1 MNEELAK
8 IASNIDHADDCG
20 NINAIEEL
28 LKKCN
33 GLLESEAFI
42 DRAIVYFFIAN
53 CFNAL
58 DRIDS
63 GKENSWD
70 WSQKHKI
77 SELLNLRKSIAEI
90 GFEALHNVLRCKVFT
105 NMANVLSH
113 LGRTIESAKYY
124 NIVKTISPNFAM
136 ALGNKGVGLFH
147 YSQIL
152 YDYSHAGIM
161 CHFAGLDLSHAIGSD
176 AQWDAGFRK
185 EVFDYFTSYQD
196 KAMSVVKHVGYDVN
210 CDLNQWSLG
219 ESQKEIS
226 YRKWCLERLLF
237 LNPLNDVCKLSVAA
251 TDIIHLP
258 SHVCKTNE
266 TPRFP
271 NYFNVLKQEY
281 VAARYMHFEACNS
294 ENDHF
299 IDKDVLLINGF
310 DGISWGYKVEQLKT
324 AYRLA
329 YSIFDKIALFLN
341 DYMNVELKVSG
352 VNFRN
357 IWGKFEK
364 KKFSLYPCF
373 SNSENWPLR
382 GLYYLSKDL
391 FDPNFSEVADPE
403 ARELSEIRNRA
414 EHRYLGIQEYDA
426 LVNNSEYLRHI
437 SFDDFEK
444 KSLKILSM
452 VRESLIY
459 LSLAMHQEEKK
470 REHNRDERE
479 LYLPVQSIPVN
490 QGNAP

>member
-1 MNEELAK
+1 MNEELMK
-8 IASNIDHADDCG
+8 IASKIDHAEDCKDVDG
-20 NINAIEEL
+20 IEKL
-28 LKKCN
+28 LAQCHD
-33 GLLESEAFI
+33 LLESEGFT

-53 CFNAL
+53 CFSAL
-58 DRIDS
+58 DRI
-63 GKENSWD
+63 NTTTINIWSWL
-70 WSQKHKI
+70 QKYKT
-77 SELLNLRKSIAEI
+77 SELLNLRKSIAETD
-90 GFEALHNVLRCKVFT
+90 FETLHDVLRCKILT

-113 LGRTIESAKYY
+113 LGRTIESTKYY
-124 NIVKTISPNFAM
+124 NMVIKINPDFAM

-152 YDYSHAGIM
+152 YDYSHTGIM
-161 CHFAGLDLSHAIGSD
+161 CHFAELDLSRSIDPD
-176 AQWDAGFRK
+176 AKWDSGFRK
-185 EVFDYFTSYQD
+185 EVFEYFTSYQG
-196 KAMSVVKHVGYDVN
+196 KAKSVVKHVGYDVN
-210 CDLNQWSLG
+210 CDLNQWPLG
-219 ESQKEIS
+219 ETQKEIS
-226 YRKWCLERLLF
+226 YRKWCLESQLF

-258 SHVCKTNE
+258 SHVYEINE

-271 NYFNVLKQEY
+271 NYFNILKQEY
-281 VAARYMHFEACNS
+281 VTARYMHFEACNS
-294 ENDHF
+294 EGNHF
-299 IDKDVLLINGF
+299 VDKDVLLINGF
-310 DGISWGYKVEQLKT
+310 DGISWGYKIEQLKT

-341 DYMNVELKVSG
+341 DYMNVELRVSR

-391 FDPNFSEVADPE
+391 FDSNFSEVADPE

-414 EHRYLGIQEYDA
+414 EHRYLGIQEYDT

-444 KSLKILSM
+444 KSIKILSM
-452 VRESLIY
+452 VREALIY
-459 LSLAMHQEEKK
+459 LSLAMHQEEQT
-470 REHNRDERE
+470 REKNRDNDK
-479 LYLPVQSIPVN
+479 LHVPIQSIPI
-490 QGNAP
+490 